1 VVTLSGALAVIAANG
16 FHGHTLSNAEAVEM
30 TASYSIRLSTEH
42 KGRRRREP
50 VWVGRFRVGQR
61 DSAKVLGKRA
71 KAPPRLSTPDARK
84 HWA

>member
-1 VVTLSGALAVIAANG
+1 
-16 FHGHTLSNAEAVEM
+16 M

-50 VWVGRFRVGQR
+50 VWVGRFRVGER

-71 KAPPRLSTPDARK
+71 KAPRRLHLA
-84 HWA
+84 A